1 MTPLSRRSC
10 LSVPYLVASLLAVL
24 SPTALAGEIF
34 GKVSFNGAAVGEG
47 VTVAARCGEKAYP
60 AVKTDR
66 SGAYNLV
73 VAETG
78 KCTLTLTHQGKTATV
93 DVASY
98 DDAAQADI
106 VLELKDGRL
115 VARRR

>member
-1 MTPLSRRSC
+1 MTRPFATLS
-10 LSVPYLVASLLAVL
+10 LILATI
-24 SPTALAGEIF
+24 PAAQAGEIF
-34 GKVSFNGAAVGEG
+34 GKVTFNGAVVGEG
-47 VTVAARCGEKAYP
+47 ATVAARCGDKVYP

-66 SGAYNLV
+66 TGTYNLV

-78 KCTLTLTHQGKTATV
+78 KCTLTVTHQGKAATV

-98 DDAAQADI
+98 EDAAQADI

-115 VARRR
+115 AARRR

>member
-1 MTPLSRRSC
+1 MHRPTAFAPI
-10 LSVPYLVASLLAVL
+10 LLAAV
-24 SPTALAGEIF
+24 PTAQAGEIF
-34 GKVSFNGAAVGEG
+34 GKVTLNGAAVGEG
-47 VTVAARCGEKAYP
+47 ATVAARCGDKAYP

-66 SGAYNLV
+66 TSTYNLV

-78 KCTLTLTHQGKTATV
+78 KCTLTVTHQGKAASV

-98 DDAAQADI
+98 EDAAQADI
-106 VLELKDGRL
+106 ALELKDGRL

>member
-1 MTPLSRRSC
+1 MIRLPPLSFAAAALIA
-10 LSVPYLVASLLAVL
+10 LSSVAE
-24 SPTALAGEIF
+24 AGEIF
-34 GKVSFNGAAVGEG
+34 GKINLNGATVGEG
-47 VTVAARCGEKAYP
+47 VTVAARCGVKVYP

-66 SGAYNLV
+66 TGTYNLV
-73 VAETG
+73 VTETG
-78 KCTLTLTHQGKTATV
+78 KCTLTITHQGKTATV

-115 VARRR
+115 AARRR

>member
-1 MTPLSRRSC
+1 MTRLQPLSFAAAALIA
-10 LSVPYLVASLLAVL
+10 LSSVAE
-24 SPTALAGEIF
+24 AGEIF

-47 VTVAARCGEKAYP
+47 VTVAARCGEKVYP

-66 SGAYNLV
+66 SGTYNLV

-106 VLELKDGRL
+106 VLELKEGRL
-115 VARRR
+115 AARRR

>member
-1 MTPLSRRSC
+1 MHRRHI
-10 LSVPYLVASLLAVL
+10 LVPILAVL
-24 SPTALAGEIF
+24 APTVEAGEIF
-34 GKVSFNGAAVGEG
+34 GKVMFNGAAVGEG
-47 VTVAARCGEKAYP
+47 TTVAARCGEKTYA

-66 SGAYNLV
+66 SGSYNLV

-78 KCTLTLTHQGKTATV
+78 KCTLTVSHQGKTATV

-106 VLELKDGRL
+106 ILELKDGRL

>member
-1 MTPLSRRSC
+1 MKGP
-10 LSVPYLVASLLAVL
+10 SLIVLALAVL
-24 SPTALAGEIF
+24 APVALAGEIY

-47 VTVAARCGEKAYP
+47 ATVAARCGAKSYP

-66 SGAYNLV
+66 TGTYNLV

-78 KCTLTLTHQGKTATV
+78 KCTLTVTHQGKTATV

-106 VLELKDGRL
+106 ALELKDGQL
-115 VARRR
+115 TARRR

>member
-1 MTPLSRRSC
+1 MKGP
-10 LSVPYLVASLLAVL
+10 SLIVLALAVL
-24 SPTALAGEIF
+24 APVALAGEIY

-47 VTVAARCGEKAYP
+47 ATVAARCGAKSYP

-66 SGAYNLV
+66 TGTYNLV

-78 KCTLTLTHQGKTATV
+78 KCTLTVTHQGKTATV

-106 VLELKDGRL
+106 ALELMDGQL
-115 VARRR
+115 TARRR

>member
-1 MTPLSRRSC
+1 MTRLSS
-10 LSVPYLVASLLAVL
+10 LSFAVALLIAL
-24 SPTALAGEIF
+24 SSVAEAGEIF
-34 GKVSFNGAAVGEG
+34 GKINLNGAAVGEG
-47 VTVAARCGEKAYP
+47 VMVAARCGEKVYP

-66 SGAYNLV
+66 TGTYNLV
-73 VAETG
+73 VTETG
-78 KCTLTLTHQGKTATV
+78 KCTLTITHQGKTATV

-106 VLELKDGRL
+106 VLELKEGRL

>member
-1 MTPLSRRSC
+1 MKTIAVTAWALALIAS
-10 LSVPYLVASLLAVL
+10 VAS
-24 SPTALAGEIF
+24 AGEIY

-47 VTVAARCGEKAYP
+47 ATVAARCGAKAYP

-66 SGAYNLV
+66 TGSYNLV

-78 KCTLTLTHQGKTATV
+78 RCTLTVTHQGKSATV

-98 DDAAQADI
+98 EDAAQADI
-106 VLELKDGRL
+106 ALELKDGQL
-115 VARRR
+115 TARRR

>member
-1 MTPLSRRSC
+1 MNRVHITAWALA
-10 LSVPYLVASLLAVL
+10 LLATVAS
-24 SPTALAGEIF
+24 AGEIY
-34 GKVSFNGAAVGEG
+34 GKVMFNGAAVVEG
-47 VTVAARCGEKAYP
+47 ATVAARCGAKTYP

-66 SGAYNLV
+66 TGTYNLV

-78 KCTLTLTHQGKTATV
+78 RCTLTVTHQGRTATV

-106 VLELKDGRL
+106 VLELKDGQL
-115 VARRR
+115 TARRR

>member
-1 MTPLSRRSC
+1 MTPLSRLSISC
-10 LSVPYLVASLLAVL
+10 VFASLVAML

-47 VTVAARCGEKAYP
+47 VTVAARCGEKVYP

-66 SGAYNLV
+66 SGTYNLV
-73 VAETG
+73 VTETG
-78 KCTLTLTHQGKTATV
+78 KCTLTITHQGKTATV

-106 VLELKDGRL
+106 VLERKEGRL
-115 VARRR
+115 AARRR

>member
-1 MTPLSRRSC
+1 MIRPVAVALFGLS
-10 LSVPYLVASLLAVL
+10 LVPSAF
-24 SPTALAGEIF
+24 AGEIF
-34 GKVSFNGAAVGEG
+34 GKVVFNGAAVGEAA
-47 VTVAARCGEKAYP
+47 TVAVRCGDKTYP

-66 SGAYNLV
+66 SGSYNLV

-78 KCTLTLTHQGKTATV
+78 KCTLTVTHQGKTATV

>member
-1 MTPLSRRSC
+1 MNR
-10 LSVPYLVASLLAVL
+10 LSVTPRTLAPWVLAALAALSTVAA
-24 SPTALAGEIF
+24 AGEIY
-34 GKVSFNGAAVGEG
+34 GKVTFNGTAVGEG
-47 VTVAARCGEKAYP
+47 ATVAARCGEKTYA

-66 SGAYNLV
+66 SGSYNLV

-78 KCTLTLTHQGKTATV
+78 KCTLAVTHQGRTATV

-98 DDAAQADI
+98 EDAAQADI
-106 VLELKDGRL
+106 VLELKGGQL

>member
-1 MTPLSRRSC
+1 MPRLS
-10 LSVPYLVASLLAVL
+10 LVL
-24 SPTALAGEIF
+24 SAALALPVVAFAGEIY
-34 GKVSFNGAAVGEG
+34 GKVTLNGAAVGEG
-47 VTVAARCGEKAYP
+47 ATVAARCGAKAYP

-66 SGAYNLV
+66 TGTYNLV

-78 KCTLTLTHQGKTATV
+78 KCTLTVTHQGKTAAV

-106 VLELKDGRL
+106 VLELKDGQL
-115 VARRR
+115 TARRR

>member
-1 MTPLSRRSC
+1 MHRRHI
-10 LSVPYLVASLLAVL
+10 LLPILAVL
-24 SPTALAGEIF
+24 ASTVEAGEIF
-34 GKVSFNGAAVGEG
+34 GKVMFNGTAVGEG
-47 VTVAARCGEKAYP
+47 ATVAARCGEKTYA

-66 SGAYNLV
+66 SGSYNLV

-78 KCTLTLTHQGKTATV
+78 KCTLTVSHQGKTATV

-106 VLELKDGRL
+106 ILELKDGRL

>member
-1 MTPLSRRSC
+1 MQKETSMLRPI
-10 LSVPYLVASLLAVL
+10 AAVL
-24 SPTALAGEIF
+24 SCLVLAPVAFAGEIF

-47 VTVAARCGEKAYP
+47 VTVAARCGDKAYP

-66 SGAYNLV
+66 SGTYNLV
-73 VAETG
+73 VVETG
-78 KCTLTLTHQGKTATV
+78 KCTLTVAYQGKTATV